1 VDPLRVIHRRLDRLL
16 CLALEVGAVAAYGYW
31 GWAVHTGVIR
41 AGWALGAM
49 FVAATIWDAFQV
61 PGDAG
66 PSPLVAVPGW
76 ARLTLEAA
84 YLTGAATSLVAAG
97 SPELGICFALLVA
110 MHYTLTHRRV
120 VWLFREGQSDTD
132 G

>member
-1 VDPLRVIHRRLDRLL
+1 MRNRSHF
-16 CLALEVGAVAAYGYW
+16 
-31 GWAVHTGVIR
+31 TGP
-41 AGWALGAM
+41 
-49 FVAATIWDAFQV
+49 
-61 PGDAG
+61 PGRTA
-66 PSPLVAVPGW
+66 GW
-76 ARLTLEAA
+76 ARLILEAA

-110 MHYTLTHRRV
+110 IHYTLTHRRV